1 MVDNTGNTAEKT
13 TAPPPLDEKTALLDA
28 EGATIVLSPSE
39 EKNILEQSSA
49 TAPSPPDQK
58 AGGAGWLR
66 IGSILNGRF
75 ILQDEIGCGGMG
87 IVYKATDLRKQE
99 AKDREPYVAIKVL
112 RESFQTIPEAFIALQ
127 REAKKAQKLAHPN
140 ISTVYDFDRDG
151 PIVYMTMELL
161 EGESVSQLLKRIMPA
176 KLPFQRVMPIIEGM
190 ANGLIYAHQKGII
203 HSDFKPGNVFINKNG
218 EVKILDFGIARAATQ
233 PDQAGGD
240 ATLFDPGSL
249 GALTPAYAS
258 CEMFNRAEPD
268 PRDDIYAFA
277 CVCYELLA
285 GKHPF
290 DRVPANQA
298 AGSMAKYKPI
308 AELSS
313 KQNQALCNA
322 LAFQRSER
330 TANIQK
336 FLEDFKRSGKIGSS
350 PKVWGGI
357 AIFSL
362 VLLAGASYLFYQSQN
377 KNQPVEH
384 KLEQANVNE
393 KIMSVTEA
401 PRTIPSQINQPLE
414 NVVVQEK
421 EVFVDYETRT
431 RIERILEVA
440 DLHLMVGRY
449 VEPEGSN
456 ALEAYQAVLDLNPT
470 NKRAIAGLTKIEA
483 YFDHEIVRAIAQND
497 TDTALTLVTQ
507 GLKALPD
514 SARLNTLKNS
524 LNSPR
529 GNLATQA
536 DQPPR

>member
-1 MVDNTGNTAEKT
+1 MVDNTGNTEEKT
-13 TAPPPLDEKTALLDA
+13 SAPPETVISLRMGTALPD
-28 EGATIVLSPSE
+28 EGGATIVLSPSE
-39 EKNILEQSSA
+39 EKNLREQSSV
-49 TAPSPPDQK
+49 TSPSPPDQN
-58 AGGAGWLR
+58 AGAGQLH

-75 ILQDEIGCGGMG
+75 ILQEEIGRGGMG

-99 AKDREPYVAIKVL
+99 AKDREPYIAIKVL
-112 RESFQTIPEAFIALQ
+112 RESFQTNPDAFISLQ

-151 PIVYMTMELL
+151 SIVYMTMELL

-176 KLPFQRVMPIIEGM
+176 RLPFERVIPIIEGA
-190 ANGLIYAHQKGII
+190 ANGLTYAHQKGII
-203 HSDFKPGNVFINKNG
+203 HSDFKPGNVFISKKG

-233 PDQAGGD
+233 PDQVASD
-240 ATLFDPGSL
+240 ATVFDPGSL

-290 DRVPANQA
+290 NRVPANQA
-298 AGSMAKYKPI
+298 AASLTKYEPI
-308 AELSS
+308 SLLSR

-336 FLEDFKRSGKIGSS
+336 FLEDFNESGKTGSS
-350 PKVWGGI
+350 SKILSGV
-357 AIFSL
+357 AILSL
-362 VLLAGASYLFYQSQN
+362 VLLVGTSYVFYQGQN
-377 KNQPVEH
+377 KDQPVTQ
-384 KLEQANVNE
+384 KLEQINVQKN
-393 KIMSVTEA
+393 KIAVPDTSSKISDKNA
-401 PRTIPSQINQPLE
+401 QPRE
-414 NVVVQEK
+414 NLPTQEK
-421 EVFVDYETRT
+421 EVIPDYETRT

-456 ALEAYQAVLDLNPT
+456 ALEAYRAVLDLHPT
-470 NKRAIAGLTKIEA
+470 NKQALAGLTRIEE
-483 YFDHEIVRAIAQND
+483 YFDQGIVEAISQND
-497 TDTALTLVTQ
+497 TNTAMTLVNQ
-507 GLKALPD
+507 GLEAMPDNANLNALKIKLQTP
-514 SARLNTLKNS
+514 
-524 LNSPR
+524 
-529 GNLATQA
+529 
-536 DQPPR
+536 